1 MEEFPRIIATA
12 HDGTPLGDVDPSQA
26 VEVVAVSEINGEN
39 CLRLTTAQEF
49 TKGDRLLWRDGM
61 GAWREYVVEGIESP
75 HGVEGLVHTYY
86 CPWSVQYDLIRTF
99 VSSMPGTGG
108 TPATAAQAL
117 TEALAGTDR
126 WAVGTVDVT
135 TTGGASFWRTNG
147 WAALKTLVETWG
159 GEVEAT
165 ITVSLGG
172 VVARAV
178 NLLQHVGETEA
189 MRRFDYGADIS
200 EIRRTVLDD
209 PWTARVLPLGA
220 AEETD
225 GGGYGRKITI
235 KDVNGGVSWLQD
247 DDAVSLT
254 RVPDGNGGWEV
265 PIQIV
270 ENETITDPAALKSW
284 AQEHLTEWTR
294 PRVSYEADVV
304 QLVGAGFDAQGVA
317 AGDAC
322 AVVDKDFG
330 TAPIR
335 IITRLLRMEEN
346 LLDRAASVLTFS
358 NLPDGLG
365 SQLAQIERSV
375 TTAQNQI
382 TNMSLNQATADYIGA
397 LLQRLNAEANA
408 TGGYTYITEGQG
420 LRTYDVAVTDPLVGA
435 EASQVVEIKGGSVRI
450 ADSKDSAGNWEWQ
463 TVATGAGIVADSIT
477 SGTIDASLVTIAN
490 LLRIGYAAG
499 ANIAI
504 SDGKLVFNMPWENGD
519 NSGTLNA
526 TIYPSYRAVSTTS
539 SAMYR
544 PVLNFVHGD
553 TTLFLADNGIVNVDD
568 RLVTDHITAF
578 QSAHAGGTMTVG
590 SFSALGNTSYIT
602 ETDGTI
608 SVKRPSEPA
617 VSVAVATGASNL
629 RREIALK
636 VDADGDTRG
645 IYDVQKSKWIVYAD
659 ANNRSIINTLYAYAS
674 GTSATANNY
683 WTLIN
688 NNTGVGVRFVLNP
701 NSRNLVVMYTLDGGT
716 NWSATRTLAAWA

>member
-108 TPATAAQAL
+108 TPATASQAL
-117 TEALAGTDR
+117 TKALAGTDR

-189 MRRFDYGADIS
+189 TRRFDYGADMS

-304 QLVGAGFDAQGVA
+304 QLEGAGFDAQGVA

-346 LLDRAASVLTFS
+346 LLDRSASVLTFS

-408 TGGYTYITEGQG
+408 MGGYTYITEGQG

-499 ANIAI
+499 ANVAIA
-504 SDGKLVFNMPWENGD
+504 DGKVRFTLPYDDGEGHTGIVEASMYPEYSAYTTRAGVTFSRPAFHIVNDTTDLTLFTGGVARLSDDLQASNIAATGGVYAIDEVVVGDIRSLGSRVTITDSLITVGDYSASVSIGNG
-519 NSGTLNA
+519 
-526 TIYPSYRAVSTTS
+526 AVSC
-539 SAMYR
+539 
-544 PVLNFVHGD
+544 D
-553 TTLFLADNGIVNVDD
+553 TVSTDAINGLYA
-568 RLVTDHITAF
+568 R
-578 QSAHAGGTMTVG
+578 
-590 SFSALGNTSYIT
+590 
-602 ETDGTI
+602 
-608 SVKRPSEPA
+608 
-617 VSVAVATGASNL
+617 ATGTAS
-629 RREIALK
+629 A
-636 VDADGDTRG
+636 
-645 IYDVQKSKWIVYAD
+645 
-659 ANNRSIINTLYAYAS
+659 ANYF
-674 GTSATANNY
+674 
-683 WTLIN
+683 TLIN
-688 NNTGVGVRFVLNP
+688 AATGVGVQFLFNP
-701 NSRNLVVMYTLDGGT
+701 STRNLAVRYTTNGGT
-716 NWSATRTLAAWA
+716 NWSATRTLATWA